1 MPFEIFFR
9 KLISLILRLTSRID
23 LIGIENVPAE
33 GKCILAANH
42 IGRLDATLVYHLID
56 RRDIILTPA
65 EKYSKVAF
73 FRWAAKSLNAI
84 FLDRFN
90 PDIGT
95 LRAVMKRLQ
104 NGGLLAIAPEGT
116 RSKSETLI
124 DGQPGTAYLAAK
136 TRAPILAVALMGTED
151 RRVLENLRKLR
162 RSSVRVVIGKPFLL
176 PPLDAKKRD
185 EQLHQSTEEIM
196 CQIAALLPNSYHG
209 VYADNPRIAAIRS
222 EIEKTQMTT
231 DEC

>member
-1 MPFEIFFR
+1 MLLEMFFR
-9 KLISLILRLTSRID
+9 TLITLILRLTCKIEV
-23 LIGIENVPAE
+23 IGLENVPAK

-42 IGRLDATLVYHLID
+42 IGRLDATLVYHLIK

-65 EKYSKVAF
+65 EKYAQVAF

-104 NGGLLAIAPEGT
+104 GGELLAIAPEGT

-124 DGQPGTAYLAAK
+124 EGQPGTAYLAAK
-136 TRAPILAVALMGTED
+136 TGAQILPVALTGTED
-151 RRVLENLRKLR
+151 RQVLANLRQLR
-162 RSSVRVVIGKPFLL
+162 RSLVRVHIGKPFTL
-176 PPLDAKKRD
+176 PPIERKNRD
-185 EQLHQSTEEIM
+185 TQLQQGTIEIM
-196 CQIAALLPNSYHG
+196 CQIAALLPDSYHG
-209 VYADNPRIAAIRS
+209 VYAHNPRITVIR
-222 EIEKTQMTT
+222 TT
-231 DEC
+231 